1 MKIEMTGITKA
12 FGKNQVLKGV
22 DFEILPGEIHALM
35 GENGAGKSTLMNI
48 LTGILKQDTGRIKVD
63 GQMINYENAMVA
75 EQAGISFIHQEMN
88 NYGEMTVLDNMFINR
103 EITNKLGLIDSQK
116 MRNQAQFYLAKLG
129 VKINLD
135 QAINKLSVG
144 NQQLI
149 EIAKSLMTDAKVIIM
164 DEPTAALSDKEI
176 KNLFITVRELQKEDV
191 SFVYISHRMEEIMA
205 LCDRV
210 TVMRDGISVSTNKIK
225 DINVNTI
232 VRDMVGRELT
242 DFYPD
247 RAPEFGDVFFET
259 KNLTSKGIFK
269 NISFKVH
276 AGEIMAFSGLM
287 GSGRTEIM
295 RAIFG
300 IDKFDSGE
308 IYLHNK
314 LITNKTP
321 ADAIKNG
328 IGFVTE
334 NRKDEGLILE
344 ASISDN
350 IDLPSI
356 DGFTKNK
363 LLDTKTIDIFVNKL
377 IQRLRI
383 KAMNSNDL
391 ASSLSGGNQ
400 QKVVVAKWIGAGSKV
415 LILDEPTRGVDVGAK
430 HDIYELMNELTNRGV
445 AIIMISSDLPEVIGM
460 SDTITVIYEGEVA
473 GTLKTAATTQE
484 EIMTFATGGTSN
496 ESN

>member
-1 MKIEMTGITKA
+1 
-12 FGKNQVLKGV
+12 
-22 DFEILPGEIHALM
+22 
-35 GENGAGKSTLMNI
+35 
-48 LTGILKQDTGRIKVD
+48 
-63 GQMINYENAMVA
+63 
-75 EQAGISFIHQEMN
+75 
-88 NYGEMTVLDNMFINR
+88 
-103 EITNKLGLIDSQK
+103 
-116 MRNQAQFYLAKLG
+116 
-129 VKINLD
+129 
-135 QAINKLSVG
+135 
-144 NQQLI
+144 
-149 EIAKSLMTDAKVIIM
+149 MTDAKVIIM

-377 IQRLRI
+377 MQRLRI

-430 HDIYELMNELTNRGV
+430 HDIYELMNELTNRGI